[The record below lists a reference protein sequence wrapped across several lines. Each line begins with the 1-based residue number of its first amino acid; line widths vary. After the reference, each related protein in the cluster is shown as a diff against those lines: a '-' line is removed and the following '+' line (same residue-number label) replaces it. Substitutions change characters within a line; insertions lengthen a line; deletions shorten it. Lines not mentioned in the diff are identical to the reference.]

1 MKKAIIL
8 VLIYFLVQVAA
19 ALLCMGAMIIY
30 QYATTGSFVT
40 TDMTS
45 DIMAPMMVLG
55 FVLMSLILWKGGYLR
70 PFNEV
75 WNVLTPSYLGWT
87 ALLGCALIFLIDSL
101 LSLFDFL
108 PDILENAFEAL
119 ESGWLGIFA
128 VSVLGPILEE
138 MLFRGAITRELLKRY
153 KPQHAILFSG
163 LIFGLFHINP
173 AQVVPAM
180 LIGFVLAWLYW
191 RTKSII
197 PGIIIHIIN
206 NSLSCYITVVHPEAE
221 SLTDL
226 FGGRAPVAFGILI
239 AIALCYVCVM
249 KLNNVEEK
257 VNPDDSPLS

>member
-8 VLIYFLVQVAA
+8 VLVYFLMQ
-19 ALLCMGAMIIY
+19 LLAGVVSMGGVLAY
-30 QYATTGSFVT
+30 QFIKTGSYVT
-40 TDMTS
+40 TDIRSEAVVPTL
-45 DIMAPMMVLG
+45 VLG
-55 FVLMSLILWKGGYLR
+55 IVFMSIILWKGGYLR

-87 ALLGCALIFLIDSL
+87 TLLGFALIFLIDSL
-101 LSLFDFL
+101 LSMFDFL
-108 PDILENAFEAL
+108 PDIMEETFDVL

-138 MLFRGAITRELLKRY
+138 MLFRGAITRELLKHY

-173 AQVVPAM
+173 AQILPAM

-206 NSLSCYITVVHPEAE
+206 NSLSCYLSVAHPETE
-221 SLTDL
+221 SIFDL
-226 FGGRAPVAFGILI
+226 MGGTAPVAFGILI
-239 AIALCYVCVM
+239 ALAVVYISVV
-249 KLNNVEEK
+249 KLNAVEKINSE
-257 VNPDDSPLS
+257 DSLLS

>member
-8 VLIYFLVQVAA
+8 VLIYFLVQLVASF
-19 ALLCMGAMIIY
+19 LCMGGMIIY

-40 TDMTS
+40 TNMVS
-45 DIMAPMMVLG
+45 DIMVPMLILG

-87 ALLGCALIFLIDSL
+87 ALLGCALIFLIDTL
-101 LSLFDFL
+101 LSMLDFL
-108 PDILENAFEAL
+108 PDIMEDTFEAL
-119 ESGWLGIFA
+119 ESGWVGILA

-138 MLFRGAITRELLKRY
+138 MLFRGAITRELLKHY
-153 KPQHAILFSG
+153 NSKHAILFSG

-173 AQVVPAM
+173 AQILPAM

-206 NSLSCYITVVHPEAE
+206 NSLSCYITVAHPGAE
-221 SLTDL
+221 SIFDL
-226 FGGRAPVAFGILI
+226 VGGTAPVAFGVLI
-239 AIALCYVCVM
+239 ALALGYVSIM
-249 KLNNVEEK
+249 KLNAVEKINSE
-257 VNPDDSPLS
+257 DSLLS